1 MNNHGRVIDSLF
13 RICGRASSYHF
24 MGKAQGI
31 LIQGK
36 TNENAG
42 GQKGEDAEADGNET
56 GDGPGLC

>member
-1 MNNHGRVIDSLF
+1 
-13 RICGRASSYHF
+13 

-31 LIQGK
+31 LVQGK

-56 GDGPGLC
+56 GDGPGLK